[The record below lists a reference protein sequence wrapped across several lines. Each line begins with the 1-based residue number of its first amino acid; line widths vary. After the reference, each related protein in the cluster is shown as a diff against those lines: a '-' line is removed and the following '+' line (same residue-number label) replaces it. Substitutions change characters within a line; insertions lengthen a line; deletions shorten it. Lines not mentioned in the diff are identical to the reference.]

1 MLRHVLV
8 LGLSAFAATAHAQAP
23 VACDALAPP
32 APLPASAVSEV
43 PVAVE
48 LAAAPSM
55 LGAPTG
61 VLAQAYDESKSAEQV
76 LFRWQLGQCAQQ
88 AAVTRAAAPVAVPEP
103 VPAAAVPAST
113 AVAAPASVPA
123 SVPAPAA
130 APTPE
135 SIDAATYVPRTE
147 FDNTPWRFNMH
158 QDGQQMTAD
167 AFAEWMESKGVRVA
181 TGRPAGAAP
190 PPQPQPVQA
199 PAEEEDPEDTGGDD

>member
-8 LGLSAFAATAHAQAP
+8 LGLSAFAAAAHAQAP
-23 VACDALAPP
+23 VACDALAAP

-48 LAAAPSM
+48 LAAAPAM
-55 LGAPTG
+55 LGAPAG

-88 AAVTRAAAPVAVPEP
+88 AAVTQAVAPVAVAEP
-103 VPAAAVPAST
+103 APAAVVPAST

-123 SVPAPAA
+123 PVSV
-130 APTPE
+130 PTPE
-135 SIDAATYVPRTE
+135 SIDAATYVPKTK

-158 QDGQQMTAD
+158 QGGQQMTAD
-167 AFAEWMESKGVRVA
+167 AFAEWMKSKGVRVA

-190 PPQPQPVQA
+190 PQPAQA
-199 PAEEEDPEDTGGDD
+199 PEADADPQGKGEDD